1 MRRWWRR
8 DRDRDERPAVDRPT
22 EQPERPVREA
32 ERRRL
37 ARLYQRREE
46 LRYDLM
52 LAEQALQPENR
63 WTERLRELDAA
74 IADLEEQRKAF
85 ETMPSVLQPHP
96 LPPVPVEVRVAVGE
110 SPATVELEISGV
122 VLRWVEEVDWAERG
136 HQLAPAQLRRVEGE
150 LENVLTAVGYRDPS
164 PELLA
169 TLEASAD
176 LVAADA
182 LESARRRQVW
192 TEIRFADLAR
202 PCPACGGWRDLRD
215 RCPTC
220 AARAWQVQQLVS
232 ERNRLRR
239 ERDEVFRDWQRARD
253 RLPIIQRQLAEVEAD
268 IRQLEEKGVRL
279 SRDG

>member
-8 DRDRDERPAVDRPT
+8 DRDQDERPAVDRPT
-22 EQPERPVREA
+22 DQPERPVREA

-74 IADLEEQRKAF
+74 IADLEEQRKAL
-85 ETMPSVLQPHP
+85 ESVPPVLLPYP
-96 LPPVPVEVRVAVGE
+96 LPSVPVEVRVAVGE